1 MVNRERLILQWSSQ
15 IDHIDGD
22 AGASCV
28 AVSGNWAVCDGY
40 LLLQTKACLM
50 ASFPLHVVN
59 RSRLDWV
66 KQSWVPLVCFSVLSR
81 QCRCC
86 DELEEG
92 LDALTDCL
100 QFMKIAL
107 KSDRSSRSGESFCLA
122 FSYLSYMITRNL
134 AFSAAWSQTHC
145 LLVCELGTESIATD
159 VSTRGCVWPSHQWF
173 VILADR
179 VGLSPDKYD
188 FVTSDESIDW
198 WQ

>member
-15 IDHIDGD
+15 VDHIDGD

-66 KQSWVPLVCFSVLSR
+66 KQSWVPLACFSVLSTVQMLWWVGGGSGCSDR
-81 QCRCC
+81 F
-86 DELEEG
+86 
-92 LDALTDCL
+92 L

-107 KSDRSSRSGESFCLA
+107 KTDRSSRSGESFCLA
-122 FSYLSYMITRNL
+122 FSYLSCMITRNL

-145 LLVCELGTESIATD
+145 WCMSLGQRA
-159 VSTRGCVWPSHQWF
+159 
-173 VILADR
+173 
-179 VGLSPDKYD
+179 
-188 FVTSDESIDW
+188 
-198 WQ
+198 